1 LVQSKAQRSGAE
13 NALFG
18 AMLKPNICQ
27 DRLGT
32 SIVKVEGEGRFLQQ
46 DAAAL
51 VTTARLYDRRRDCLL
66 PADVH
71 GLLAVIYQLV
81 GNWYCCMAFIS
92 LLLSLLVWLPFGDL
106 SHDDAADT
114 PGELGSKGCGN

>member
-1 LVQSKAQRSGAE
+1 
-13 NALFG
+13 
-18 AMLKPNICQ
+18 MLKPNICQ

-51 VTTARLYDRRRDCLL
+51 VTTARLYDWRRDCLL

-71 GLLAVIYQLV
+71 GAAR
-81 GNWYCCMAFIS
+81 C
-92 LLLSLLVWLPFGDL
+92 DL
-106 SHDDAADT
+106 SASRELVLLHGVHLPAVVAAR
-114 PGELGSKGCGN
+114 LAAIW

>member
-1 LVQSKAQRSGAE
+1 LKGKGVFCSK
-13 NALFG
+13 
-18 AMLKPNICQ
+18 
-27 DRLGT
+27 T
-32 SIVKVEGEGRFLQQ
+32 
-46 DAAAL
+46 
-51 VTTARLYDRRRDCLL
+51 LL
-66 PADVH
+66 PWSRLPGYMIGAAIVFCLPMFMA
-71 GLLAVIYQLV
+71 LLAVIYQLV